1 MKRIPAALV
10 CAFCFFC
17 AQSQTLPY
25 QNPSLKSQERAAD
38 LVSRLSLEQKVSL
51 MQNSSP
57 AIPEFG
63 IRKYDWWSEAL
74 HGVGRNGLATVFP
87 QAIGM
92 AASFD
97 DALLFDVFTCV
108 SDEARA
114 KYSRQL
120 DGGPLERYQGL
131 TFWTP
136 NINIFRDPRWGRG
149 QETYGEDPYLTS
161 RMGYSVVTGLQG
173 PAGSKYDKLHACA
186 KHFAVHSGP
195 EWNRHVFNAENIDPR
210 DLRETYLPAFRVLVQ
225 EAGVRE
231 VMCAYNR
238 FEDEPCCG
246 SNRLL
251 QQILRDEWG
260 YKGIV
265 VSDCWAIN
273 DFFTAGHH
281 NTEPDAVHATSK
293 AVTTGTDLECGSSY
307 ASLEQ
312 AVKEGLVRESDIDRS
327 LVRLMTARFDLGEFD
342 NDLVEWNKIPY
353 STVACKEHVGL
364 SLKMAQE
371 SMVLLQNNGVLPL
384 EKGRK
389 VVVMGPNANDSVM
402 QWGNYNGFPNHTVT
416 LLEGIKAVAGA
427 GNVTYMRGCDYA
439 SNSFSLESLFSQCS
453 AGGMQGFDAK
463 YWNSARGTGEPDV
476 LRHNTTP
483 LRFSTAG
490 ATVFAP
496 NVNLENFAAEYNAVF
511 HALED
516 GDVAMFM
523 QNQGNAELF
532 IDGRKVVTGKN
543 GDELK
548 KVYTLKAQAGRDY
561 DIRITFASLSGQ
573 ASLQFDLGY
582 EKETTVA
589 STVAATAG
597 SDVVI
602 FAGGISPALEGEEM
616 PVSIPGFKG
625 GDRTAIELPDA
636 QTELVKA
643 LKAAGRKVVFVN
655 FSGSAVALTDAAPS
669 CDAIL
674 QAWYPG
680 QEGGTAVASVL
691 YGQYNPAGRLPVT
704 FYKSTSQLPD
714 FEDYSMKGRTY
725 RYMTEKPLF
734 PFGHG
739 LSYTTFRYGKARL
752 SGNTVAKGGS
762 VTLTVPVTN
771 SGPMDGQEVVQVY
784 VKRLK
789 DNDGP
794 SHALRAFRRVAVMKG
809 ETAQVKIDL
818 DWNSFEWFDT
828 GHNVMTPLPGKYEVY
843 YGGTSD
849 LTQLQ
854 KVTVTVK

>member
-1 MKRIPAALV
+1 MKKLVSLLLALTLVFGAAVAETSILNKDAV
-10 CAFCFFC
+10 YPVVTSELTLDMLGPRDAAQGEWQDLKFFKKWQELTGVTLNIETVPEDNWDTSLNLRMMEEGDLPDFIYAGQITA
-17 AQSQTLPY
+17 AQEIDWGDDQGILLPLENLIAEY
-25 QNPSLKSQERAAD
+25 MPNLSALLEANPILKS
-38 LVSRLSLEQKVSL
+38 S
-51 MQNSSP
+51 
-57 AIPEFG
+57 ITTPEG
-63 IRKYDWWSEAL
+63 HIYCLPW
-74 HGVGRNGLATVFP
+74 
-87 QAIGM
+87 
-92 AASFD
+92 
-97 DALLFDVFTCV
+97 
-108 SDEARA
+108 
-114 KYSRQL
+114 
-120 DGGPLERYQGL
+120 
-131 TFWTP
+131 
-136 NINIFRDPRWGRG
+136 IND
-149 QETYGEDPYLTS
+149 
-161 RMGYSVVTGLQG
+161 M
-173 PAGSKYDKLHACA
+173 
-186 KHFAVHSGP
+186 
-195 EWNRHVFNAENIDPR
+195 PR
-210 DLRETYLPAFRVLVQ
+210 DLTSGKYWINNAWMQKLGIAEPTTVDELYATLKAFK
-225 EAGVRE
+225 EKDPNGNGIA
-231 VMCAYNR
+231 
-238 FEDEPCCG
+238 DE
-246 SNRLL
+246 
-251 QQILRDEWG
+251 
-260 YKGIV
+260 
-265 VSDCWAIN
+265 
-273 DFFTAGHH
+273 
-281 NTEPDAVHATSK
+281 
-293 AVTTGTDLECGSSY
+293 
-307 ASLEQ
+307 
-312 AVKEGLVRESDIDRS
+312 
-327 LVRLMTARFDLGEFD
+327 
-342 NDLVEWNKIPY
+342 IPY
-353 STVACKEHVGL
+353 SGQKDIVDFYRTVAWWGKNVDNTTLLGTTDNGEVYYGPLTEEWKEMVTFWANAWADGLVDPQIFEMDSAALKAKGQAAGDQTLGMFQGAGAFLFIPSEQNEEYSIVGCLVKNEGDTPVWSRTTGL
-364 SLKMAQE
+364 SRGTLAITCECEYPEVVCRMADWVYEWKEYEGGIFNMRGE
-371 SMVLLQNNGVLPL
+371 SGVDFYYVDDNGN
-384 EKGRK
+384 E
-389 VVVMGPNANDSVM
+389 
-402 QWGNYNGFPNHTVT
+402 
-416 LLEGIKAVAGA
+416 VAIPGA

-771 SGPMDGQEVVQVY
+771 SGPMDGQEVIQAY

-794 SHALRAFRRVAVMKG
+794 SLALRAFRRVAVMKG